1 MAAGEGNVSEN
12 RTPAA
17 VIPPNE
23 VNTPP
28 VKRARGARMGVL
40 IGPEQGAANFI
51 TRRFVLSPGARI
63 PAHSHPTIEHEQVMV
78 RGEMVLGADGE
89 VRTVRAGDAM
99 FLPAGCAHWYENR
112 TAEEVEFLCIIP
124 NTPGYDT
131 EWLEDPPE
139 GAFLG

>member
-1 MAAGEGNVSEN
+1 MGEK

-17 VIPPNE
+17 VIAPGE
-23 VNTPP
+23 VSSPP

-51 TRRFVLSPGARI
+51 TRRFVLAPGARI
-63 PAHSHPTIEHEQVMV
+63 PEHLHPAIEHEQVMV
-78 RGEMVLGADGE
+78 RGELVLGADGE

-112 TAEEVEFLCIIP
+112 TGEEVEFLCIIP
-124 NTPGYDT
+124 NTAGYET

-139 GAFLG
+139 GAFPG